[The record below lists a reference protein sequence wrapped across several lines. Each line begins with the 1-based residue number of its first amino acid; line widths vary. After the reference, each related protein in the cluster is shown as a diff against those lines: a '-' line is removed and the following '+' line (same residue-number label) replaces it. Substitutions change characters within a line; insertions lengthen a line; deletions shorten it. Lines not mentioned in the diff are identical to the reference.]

1 MVKTKNN
8 NNNNHNNSNNK
19 KRTFYAK
26 RKTEITF
33 DPESR
38 KDYLQGF
45 SQRKQQRRA
54 FGLAMQKVKDRKA
67 KLEKRAERKE
77 ALHEQM
83 EQAEQQKAQVLESM
97 LDSQPNEWWKIS
109 LPTKPLL
116 DLETVDNVKL
126 YQDTETK
133 SCWGGEVI
141 VTTSTKMP
149 GEEED
154 SVDDTNNN
162 NNKKKKK
169 EPFLKKGKDVAQEYA
184 GNVERFIHELKGNMP
199 GKKKKTT
206 SIVKV
211 KGKHGAAKMKGMGG
225 DLKTAQ
231 RILKQAQTKKGR
243 RRSK

>member
-1 MVKTKNN
+1 MTKTKNN
-8 NNNNHNNSNNK
+8 NN

-67 KLEKRAERKE
+67 KLEKRAERKD
-77 ALHEQM
+77 ALQEQM
-83 EQAEQQKAQVLESM
+83 EQAEQQKAQVLES
-97 LDSQPNEWWKIS
+97 LLESQPNEWLKTS
-109 LPTKPLL
+109 LPAKPLAP
-116 DLETVDNVKL
+116 EPVDTVKL

-141 VTTSTKMP
+141 VTTSTKMF
-149 GEEED
+149 GEED
-154 SVDDTNNN
+154 SVVDETTHH
-162 NNKKKKK
+162 NKKKK
-169 EPFLKKGKDVAQEYA
+169 GKDAAQEYA
-184 GNVERFIHELKGNMP
+184 GNVERFMHELKGNLP
-199 GKKKKTT
+199 GKKKKTSS
-206 SIVKV
+206 SIIKV